1 MAIPAW
7 ADKQFEKL
15 LQAAING
22 DLALLEVEV
31 SGRPRYAAA
40 LRLPIS
46 ETTTAY
52 THLALML
59 HENGG
64 VEGLPFLV
72 LNLDQRE
79 VSGLTKILKYV
90 REHPDEFNDEDIEW
104 TALFLESAIR
114 IQLMPG
120 VS

>member
-1 MAIPAW
+1 LVLTLRRQTPYSIAVTRATVPICDA
-7 ADKQFEKL
+7 
-15 LQAAING
+15 
-22 DLALLEVEV
+22 VRR
-31 SGRPRYAAA
+31 RPRYAAA

-59 HENGG
+59 NENGE
-64 VEGLPFLV
+64 VEGLPLLV

-90 REHPDEFNDEDIEW
+90 REHPDEFDGEDIEW

>member
-52 THLALML
+52 THLALERERRGRGVATL
-59 HENGG
+59 SAQPRPEGG
-64 VEGLPFLV
+64 IRP
-72 LNLDQRE
+72 DQDFE
-79 VSGLTKILKYV
+79 VC
-90 REHPDEFNDEDIEW
+90 
-104 TALFLESAIR
+104 A
-114 IQLMPG
+114 
-120 VS
+120 

>member
-40 LRLPIS
+40 LRLLIS

-59 HENGG
+59 NENGEVRG
-64 VEGLPFLV
+64 VATLSAQPRPEGGIRP
-72 LNLDQRE
+72 DQDFE
-79 VSGLTKILKYV
+79 VC
-90 REHPDEFNDEDIEW
+90 
-104 TALFLESAIR
+104 A
-114 IQLMPG
+114 
-120 VS
+120 

>member
-31 SGRPRYAAA
+31 SGRSRYAAA

-59 HENGG
+59 NENGG
-64 VEGLPFLV
+64 VEGLPLLV

-104 TALFLESAIR
+104 TALFLESVIR
-114 IQLMPG
+114 TQLMPS